1 MDNPKPTNKRIKAFS
16 LLFFLFIVII
26 FAWLLLVKNGFEVVT
41 SYRRGFLFVWDSRF
55 LTWNRASDEKGR
67 SHAVLLLADCSCTDS
82 GSLPSHDS
90 GGVGVDTAVTPTLQT
105 LRRLRVNTRARHRHC
120 GPGTPA
126 SGLFLVIRS
135 VPTAGGLFQVLR
147 VLLASA
153 AVAAV
158 FGWQCGILRI
168 MVS

>member
-1 MDNPKPTNKRIKAFS
+1 MQTAAPS
-16 LLFFLFIVII
+16 LL
-26 FAWLLLVKNGFEVVT
+26 T
-41 SYRRGFLFVWDSRF
+41 TR
-55 LTWNRASDEKGR
+55 
-67 SHAVLLLADCSCTDS
+67 
-82 GSLPSHDS
+82 

-105 LRRLRVNTRARHRHC
+105 LRRLRVNTRAQHRHC
-120 GPGTPA
+120 GPGTPV

-158 FGWQCGILRI
+158 FGWQRGILRI

>member
-1 MDNPKPTNKRIKAFS
+1 MGFS
-16 LLFFLFIVII
+16 FPDL
-26 FAWLLLVKNGFEVVT
+26 E
-41 SYRRGFLFVWDSRF
+41 
-55 LTWNRASDEKGR
+55 RASDEKGR

-105 LRRLRVNTRARHRHC
+105 LRRLRVNTRSRHRHC
-120 GPGTPA
+120 GPGTSA

-158 FGWQCGILRI
+158 FGWQRGILRI